1 MKTNNKH
8 IAIIGGGPAGL
19 EAADNLQTLGYDV
32 TVLEKESVI
41 GGKAV
46 KWHQLFP
53 DRMPAREVL
62 AYLTNK
68 LSSNV
73 KIITNANIDKITPGN
88 GKYEILYNKDQRINA
103 DAILITVGYDLFDA
117 RIKEEYGYGIYDNV
131 ITSVE
136 LENIFNEG
144 GIIKTKQGKKPK
156 RIAFIHCV
164 GSRDEKAGYEYCSSV
179 CCVTGVKQAIEIKE
193 QLPETDVMMFYMDLR
208 MHGRFYED
216 LYLEAQQKHHIQFI
230 RGRLSEAAENQDGSL
245 TLKADDTLAG
255 SPIKVKAD
263 IMVLLVGF
271 VPSACNESL
280 SKMLNIQLGTDRFF
294 APCNTHI
301 DTNSAQG
308 SGIFVAGTCTG
319 PKSLEY
325 TLADARSAAL
335 KVHKY
340 LVYAPV
346 SEVLN

>member
-1 MKTNNKH
+1 MKTSQKH
-8 IAIIGGGPAGL
+8 IVIIGGGPAGL

-32 TVLEKESVI
+32 TILEKESAI
-41 GGKAV
+41 GGKV
-46 KWHQLFP
+46 INWHQLFP
-53 DRMPAREVL
+53 DRMAAKDVM
-62 AYLTNK
+62 AHLTNK

-73 KIITNANIDKITPGN
+73 RVVTNANITEIVTGN
-88 GKYEILYNKDQRINA
+88 GKYKIFFNQNQIIEA
-103 DAILITVGYDLFDA
+103 EAILITVGYDLFDA

-136 LENIFNEG
+136 LEKMFCQNKPIL
-144 GIIKTKQGKKPK
+144 TQQGKVPE

-164 GSRDEKAGYEYCSSV
+164 GSRDEKAGIEYCSSV

-193 QLPETDVMMFYMDLR
+193 LLPKTDVMMFYMDLR
-208 MHGRFYED
+208 MHGRYYED

-230 RGRLSEAAENQDGSL
+230 RGRLSEAAENPDGSL

-263 IMVLLVGF
+263 LMILLVGF
-271 VPSACNESL
+271 SPSACNNKL
-280 SKMLNIQLGTDRFF
+280 SKMLNIELGNDGFF
-294 APCNTHI
+294 SPCNTHI
-301 DTNSAQG
+301 DTNSAHT